1 MKLTKENRKKIQNK
15 LKKYS
20 QIGLGV
26 CLGAASVGLLAALEL
41 NSRERKISGL
51 IIDNELLSM
60 GLDVFCTKSQ
70 SLKHEIDIRDCMIM
84 EGIDGDPDIYS
95 RRMQHFRD
103 YEIQT
108 KDLGQ
113 DLEYSK
119 YYCDEAALDA
129 EVVYSEYLRSLK
141 DKSFE
146 SEVPDLPNDEE
157 MPF

>member
-1 MKLTKENRKKIQNK
+1 MKLTKENRKKIQDK
-15 LKKYS
+15 LKKYTK
-20 QIGLGV
+20 IGLGV
-26 CLGAASVGLLAALEL
+26 CIGAAGVGVVAALEL
-41 NSRERKISGL
+41 NARERKI
-51 IIDNELLSM
+51 NELSISNSLLSV
-60 GLDVFCTKSQ
+60 GVDVFFKKNQ
-70 SLKHEIDIRDCMIM
+70 HLQDEIGIRDCMIM

-103 YEIQT
+103 YTIQT
-108 KDLGQ
+108 KDLSQ